1 MRSRRSLGDY
11 DYWQPA
17 FGNRPLRSP
26 LLIGL
31 AISVGLAALL
41 ALVTSTTVLLGVC
54 IGFLGT
60 ILALVYD
67 LLRRFEHRSE
77 VEDQRSVL
85 MAAVDDTPW
94 LLSDLREIATNA
106 KSVLGRDP
114 RARLFVDLMRA
125 ELGDTRSFLQDLN
138 RGQIRVPAGDATPM
152 ANQIDLVTNSVLAT
166 TIPECD
172 NSWWLSP
179 AGRDYLD
186 RNKRAIHERDVMIE
200 RVVLW
205 EVGSPE
211 LAQIV
216 EEQLEAGVRLLF
228 VERRILSDDLKT
240 SMAIYDRLIYHDIV
254 FNADGDDIYYE
265 YYLDASDVH
274 RAVTRFNALK
284 RVATDDTPPEISR
297 WAEMSKGPIALTT
310 DASSEQAQQA
320 GGPHD

>member
-1 MRSRRSLGDY
+1 MRTRRSSGGY

-17 FGNRPLRSP
+17 FGNNPLRSP
-26 LLIGL
+26 LLIGVV
-31 AISVGLAALL
+31 ISVALAVVL

-54 IGFLGT
+54 IGLVG
-60 ILALVYD
+60 IVLALVYD
-67 LLRRFEHRSE
+67 LLRRFERRIE

-94 LLSDLREIATNA
+94 LLADLREIATSA
-106 KSVLGRDP
+106 KSVLARD
-114 RARLFVDLMRA
+114 RSALLFIDLMRA

-152 ANQIDLVTNSVLAT
+152 ANQIDLVQDSVLAT

-186 RNKRAIHERDVMIE
+186 RNRRAIRERSVNIE

-205 EVGSPE
+205 EEGSLE

-216 EEQLEAGVRLLF
+216 DEQQEAGVRLLF
-228 VERRILSDDLKT
+228 VRRSTLSDDLKT
-240 SMAIYDRLIYHDIV
+240 SMAIYDEVIYHDIV

-265 YYLDASDVH
+265 YYLDASDVQ
-274 RAVTRFNALK
+274 RAVARFNQLK
-284 RVATDDTPPEISR
+284 RVATEEPPPEIPR
-297 WAEMSKGPIALTT
+297 WNEVSKGKIAL
-310 DASSEQAQQA
+310 AEGGGSETGRAL
-320 GGPHD
+320 